1 MLVNLN
7 HLKIPERVL
16 IDEAYKRR
24 IKRFHPKRGEIEEDY
39 HRRMTG
45 YRGEKEI
52 SYFLDKLD
60 PDQFDIIHGLRL
72 PCPNSDNFF
81 QIDKLVLSTSI
92 LPLNI
97 EVKNWKCDIH
107 FDKHLDQ
114 VIKIYPDKNKR
125 ERTQN
130 PVLQAREQAQQL
142 GMWLAQNGF
151 GHFLIEY
158 LFANSNE
165 KSIITADPG
174 YEHIFKKVCTG
185 ETLIEKINQIA
196 PLPNSLTKSSLKSI
210 EDALLAAHTPLKY
223 NIQKMYEIPPKD
235 VSTGVHCPKCNLLA
249 MQFNKYGLWICLHC
263 NYQSKTAYIPT
274 INDYFLLIKPTN
286 TNAELRWFLQISS
299 SDAANYILKSLN
311 LPFTGSKKGRI
322 YYRPEKNF
330 PFDE

>member
-1 MLVNLN
+1 MRVNLN
-7 HLKIPERVL
+7 DLKIPERVL

-24 IKRFHPKRGEIEEDY
+24 IKRFHPKRSEIEEDY

-81 QIDKLVLSTSI
+81 QIDKLVLSTLI

-107 FDKHLDQ
+107 FDKNIDQ

-130 PVLQAREQAQQL
+130 PILQAREQAQQL

-151 GHFLIEY
+151 GNFPIEY

-185 ETLIEKINQIA
+185 EILIDKINQMA
-196 PLPNSLTKSSLKSI
+196 PLPNSLTKSSLKNI
-210 EDALLAAHTPLKY
+210 EDALLAAHTPPKY
-223 NIQKMYEIPPKD
+223 NIQKMYNIFPKEIIP
-235 VSTGVHCPKCNLLA
+235 GVHCPKCDLLP
-249 MQFNKYGLWICLHC
+249 MQYKNGIWTCLYCH
-263 NYQSKTAYIPT
+263 YQSKTAFLPT
-274 INDYFLLIKPTN
+274 INDYFLLIKPTI

-299 SDAANYILKSLN
+299 PDIATHILQSLN
-311 LPFTGSKKGRI
+311 LPHIGSKKGRI
-322 YYRPEKNF
+322 YFKPEKNF
-330 PFDE
+330 PIYE